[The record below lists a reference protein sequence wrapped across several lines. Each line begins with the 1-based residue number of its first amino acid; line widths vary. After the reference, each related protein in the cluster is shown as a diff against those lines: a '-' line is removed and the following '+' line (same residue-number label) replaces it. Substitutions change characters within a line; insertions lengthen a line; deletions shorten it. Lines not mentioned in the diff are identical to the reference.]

1 MKEIQNYVAS
11 KYSDEKYSLV
21 ENGIYQT
28 EEDGEKLYLTSL
40 SFVQEPELE
49 EGSHAGE
56 ISQYPLEDLLDKF
69 FCHISDFYDELNTAG
84 SPVCYLKFACPNL
97 EDIRNLREIIGKH
110 VYNKEINGY
119 IELMIE

>member
-40 SFVQEPELE
+40 SFVQEPELG

-69 FCHISDFYDELNTAG
+69 FCHIADFYDD
-84 SPVCYLKFACPNL
+84 SPGLASVLFGICMSKFRGHTKFA
-97 EDIRNLREIIGKH
+97 
-110 VYNKEINGY
+110 
-119 IELMIE
+119 

>member
-40 SFVQEPELE
+40 YFVQEPELGE
-49 EGSHAGE
+49 EAMPVKSLSIHWRTCW
-56 ISQYPLEDLLDKF
+56 ISF
-69 FCHISDFYDELNTAG
+69 SVTSRIFTMN
-84 SPVCYLKFACPNL
+84 
-97 EDIRNLREIIGKH
+97 
-110 VYNKEINGY
+110 
-119 IELMIE
+119 

>member
-28 EEDGEKLYLTSL
+28 EEDGAKLYLTSL
-40 SFVQEPELE
+40 SFVQEPELG

-69 FCHISDFYDELNTAG
+69 FCHIADFYDELNTAG
-84 SPVCYLKFACPNL
+84 SPVCYLEFACPNL